1 MKLGTL
7 IAITEKSIP
16 CALYMTTGTNGYRYN
31 FKTDS
36 WDKTPLIREKV
47 TTVRALRDHPMYKNI
62 IRHTLV
68 TFAIQK
74 TDRLTGFTDEEKK
87 EIPKVLCI
95 SIAKE
100 GRTTLR

>member
-7 IAITEKSIP
+7 IAIADKSIP
-16 CALYMTTGTNGYRYN
+16 CALYMNTGANGYRFN

-36 WDKTPLIREKV
+36 WDKTPLTRDKV
-47 TTVRALRDHPMYKNI
+47 TTIRALRDHTLYKTI
-62 IRHTLV
+62 IGYTLV

-74 TDRLTGFTDEEKK
+74 TESLAGFTDEEKK

-95 SIAKE
+95 SIVKE
-100 GRTTLR
+100 GRTILK

>member
-7 IAITEKSIP
+7 IAITDKSIP
-16 CALYMTTGTNGYRYN
+16 CALYMNTGTNGYRFN

-36 WDKTPLIREKV
+36 WDKTPLTRDKV

-62 IRHTLV
+62 IGYTLV

-95 SIAKE
+95 SIVKE
-100 GRTTLR
+100 GRTILK